1 MVITSHNFSK
11 TVGEEYME
19 RPLAIQDYRSGSF
32 AKPPPRSR
40 GSGWGLVTPAVT
52 IQAAKEIK
60 SLNPSVKEVLNMA
73 GS

>member
-1 MVITSHNFSK
+1 M
-11 TVGEEYME
+11 
-19 RPLAIQDYRSGSF
+19 
-32 AKPPPRSR
+32 
-40 GSGWGLVTPAVT
+40 GWGGVVIPAVT